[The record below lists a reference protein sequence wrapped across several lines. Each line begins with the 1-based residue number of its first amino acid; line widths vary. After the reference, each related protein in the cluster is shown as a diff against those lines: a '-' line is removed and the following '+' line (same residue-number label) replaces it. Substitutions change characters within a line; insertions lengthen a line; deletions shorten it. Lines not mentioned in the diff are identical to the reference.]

1 VPHPEE
7 SYAKTNGVTRVLLKD
22 QTCIELPFAQFAPI
36 AEALATRANEV
47 YLAFGRFGER
57 QAIPLNAVVSISAW
71 TPEQLRE
78 MEADSALYTDHEE
91 RPWE

>member
-1 VPHPEE
+1 MPHPEE

-22 QTCIELPFAQFAPI
+22 QTCIELPLAQFEPI
-36 AEALATRANEV
+36 AQALATSRHAV
-47 YLAFGRFGER
+47 YIAVGRFGDR
-57 QAIPLNAVVSISAW
+57 HAIPLKAVVSLSAW